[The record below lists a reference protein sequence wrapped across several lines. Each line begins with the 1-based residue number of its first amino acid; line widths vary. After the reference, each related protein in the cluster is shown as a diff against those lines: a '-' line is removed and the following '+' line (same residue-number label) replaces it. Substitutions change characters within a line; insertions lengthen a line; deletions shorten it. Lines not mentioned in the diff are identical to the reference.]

1 MEPETWQVMEY
12 DAETGEYTYRNFT
25 PEEQAENDAR
35 EAAAQPDP
43 A

>member
-1 MEPETWQVMEY
+1 MEY
-12 DAETGEYTYRNFT
+12 NAETGEYTYRNFT

-35 EAAAQPDP
+35 EAAAEPDP

>member
-1 MEPETWQVMEY
+1 MEY
-12 DAETGEYTYRNFT
+12 NAETGEVTYRNFT

-35 EAAAQPDP
+35 EAPVEPEP